1 MQIMSSYKDLVRMI
15 DLISSQVEL
24 LEGELRYW
32 WWVDDE
38 PGKGF
43 MGYTLD
49 VTSKKHDLI
58 QGQLHQANKILSFYE
73 TIKDDMDKH
82 IHSLEG
88 LEYKIAYKRYI
99 EKKTYKE
106 IAIELEY
113 SYDHIRHVA
122 SKSSTN
128 LKHATKI
135 TQTN

>member
-15 DLISSQVEL
+15 GLISSQVEL

-73 TIKDDMDKH
+73 TVKDDMDKH

-99 EKKTYKE
+99 ENKTYKE
-106 IAIELEY
+106 IAEELGY
-113 SYDHIRHVA
+113 SYNYIRQVA
-122 SKSSTN
+122 AESSKKT
-128 LKHATKI
+128 KHLTI
-135 TQTN
+135 T